1 MAQSR
6 SSFRVLI
13 AAVLLCGMPA
23 SAQRKRAVNPP
34 TVSVCELFKDLRSYA
49 GKMVSVRGLLYSG
62 RETFALGGPCES
74 RFTTRYSPATPAF
87 PSVAQRQ
94 LEYVWPAAVDLAD
107 AAMVTRG
114 EEPVDFQTDDEMVNQ
129 AYARNNSEQ
138 ARLGGAEK
146 TRVWVTVV
154 GKLRVRDHYD
164 VVQIADGTW
173 LGIGYG
179 HLGMYPGQ
187 LVIKTMADP
196 LVERKK
202 D

>member
-1 MAQSR
+1 
-6 SSFRVLI
+6 
-13 AAVLLCGMPA
+13 
-23 SAQRKRAVNPP
+23 
-34 TVSVCELFKDLRSYA
+34 
-49 GKMVSVRGLLYSG
+49 
-62 RETFALGGPCES
+62 
-74 RFTTRYSPATPAF
+74 
-87 PSVAQRQ
+87 